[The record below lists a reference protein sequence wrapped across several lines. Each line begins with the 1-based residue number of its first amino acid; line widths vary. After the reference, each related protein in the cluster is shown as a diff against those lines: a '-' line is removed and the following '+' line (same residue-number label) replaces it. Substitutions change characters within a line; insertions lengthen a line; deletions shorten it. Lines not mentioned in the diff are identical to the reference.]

1 MRFCLCCLLLF
12 ICVCSKRLWYDCK
25 LIYTSLYI
33 WSNLFRMFQLHVYP
47 SYSLFVVPQLLLRPK
62 FSAVEKIKTIGSTY
76 MAASGLSPG
85 NQVHTCKEICTW
97 CISVWYLVLQ
107 GRDDWR
113 FLYLLVEFAFQLQ
126 SRLEQINKHSFQTFS
141 LRIGVVIRITELEY
155 HHLRFM
161 VIVLGI
167 THGPL
172 VAGVI
177 GARKPQYDIWG
188 NTVNMAS
195 RMESTGTFGKI
206 QVQCTM
212 HPSHLCDCTS
222 MHWLP

>member
-1 MRFCLCCLLLF
+1 
-12 ICVCSKRLWYDCK
+12 
-25 LIYTSLYI
+25 
-33 WSNLFRMFQLHVYP
+33 MFQLHVYP

-85 NQVHTCKEICTW
+85 NQ
-97 CISVWYLVLQ
+97 

-141 LRIGVVIRITELEY
+141 LRI
-155 HHLRFM
+155 
-161 VIVLGI
+161 GI

-206 QVQCTM
+206 QVPKDTAAILSLNGFEVEERGM
-212 HPSHLCDCTS
+212 VKVKGKGEVLTS
-222 MHWLP
+222 YVTASRKKTGSSTASDKIVPVI

>member
-1 MRFCLCCLLLF
+1 
-12 ICVCSKRLWYDCK
+12 
-25 LIYTSLYI
+25 
-33 WSNLFRMFQLHVYP
+33 MFQLHVYP

-206 QVQCTM
+206 QVPKDTAAILSLNGFEVEERGM
-212 HPSHLCDCTS
+212 VKVKGKGEVLTS
-222 MHWLP
+222 YVTASRKKTGSSTASDKIVPVI